1 VVPSNAS
8 KEHDIDGAFAALAER
23 RADALL
29 VSTDPYFQIRADQVA
44 ALADGRIFEQ
54 KGFALEVLVFWS
66 LRGVVLTRPPGINA
80 DGHAATLHAAKA
92 EFAARSRHRTCG
104 KVATL

>member
-1 VVPSNAS
+1 LATGVY
-8 KEHDIDGAFAALAER
+8 KDDIDFGVFSGEWL
-23 RADALL
+23 
-29 VSTDPYFQIRADQVA
+29 I
-44 ALADGRIFEQ
+44 GRIFEQ